1 MWIQTCK
8 GDAEFRD
15 AFGDSVSCTGVSKDQ
30 GQTIEALVL
39 TDESAQLLVEAG
51 NAHEQTG
58 LTPARLAEDL
68 AAARQEI
75 ARLRAALSALELSAN
90 TVARCYTHRP
100 ENFAAALQS
109 LEDDAAA
116 AREALNK

>member
-51 NAHEQTG
+51 NVHEQTG
-58 LTPARLAEDL
+58 KTPSQLAADL
-68 AAARQEI
+68 AASQQEI
-75 ARLRAALSALELSAN
+75 ARLRAALESLRDAARIWSDISAGEHG
-90 TVARCYTHRP
+90 R
-100 ENFAAALQS
+100 AALKS
-109 LEDDAAA
+109 AED
-116 AREALNK
+116 ALK

>member
-1 MWIQTCK
+1 MNALYFLRQPFTNDPKDTWRIAS
-8 GDAEFRD
+8 GR
-15 AFGDSVSCTGVSKDQ
+15 AFDFMP
-30 GQTIEALVL
+30 EADRMAV
-39 TDESAQLLVEAG
+39 V
-51 NAHEQTG
+51 
-58 LTPARLAEDL
+58 PAADL
-68 AAARQEI
+68 AAAQQEI